1 MRSRRAGPQGIVRP
15 NAPATLIMTK
25 TYSSMDR
32 FDHEQSRIRK
42 EIQVLLTEIGE
53 KAYNRTEENDG
64 AVAELLRQLD
74 ILISTARG
82 ATMRLKECKR
92 MTALVDYMIEQ
103 QILTQ
108 GTYASTSTSDR
119 RNKNQARRD

>member
-1 MRSRRAGPQGIVRP
+1 MSKQ
-15 NAPATLIMTK
+15 
-25 TYSSMDR
+25 YSPSEK
-32 FDHEQSRIRK
+32 FEHEQSRIRE
-42 EIQVLLTEIGE
+42 EIQGLLDDIGE
-53 KAYNRTEENDG
+53 KTYNRSDENDG

-103 QILTQ
+103 KQLAK
-108 GTYASTSTSDR
+108 GTYASADNDSS
-119 RNKNQARRD
+119 NKKQARRD